1 MKYII
6 ALDQGT
12 TSSRAVVFDQNGELV
27 ASHGIEFEQLYPKPG
42 WVEHRPQDILSS
54 QIDALKSGQE
64 NLLKN
69 AQNLFAKVY
78 EQAQGQAGPQDF
90 GGQGF
95 DSQNFGGQAPQ
106 GGSNPDDDVIDADF
120 KEV

>member
-1 MKYII
+1 MIFQTKN
-6 ALDQGT
+6 ALEEVGDKLDEGLKSQVQ
-12 TSSRAVVFDQNGELV
+12 ADMDALQKVVDETANLETLT
-27 ASHGIEFEQLYPKPG
+27 
-42 WVEHRPQDILSS
+42 DS

-90 GGQGF
+90 GGGQGF
-95 DSQNFGGQAPQ
+95 NPQDFGSQT
-106 GGSNPDDDVIDADF
+106 GSNPDDDVIDADF